1 MPKHLLIADDNTI
14 IREVVK
20 ESLQMMPEVE
30 DCREAVNGRD
40 AVEKAKENKPDL
52 IILDQ
57 AMPEMNG
64 LQAARVLKESM
75 PEVPIVLFTIHR
87 VGTWANDFG
96 IDAVVSKPD
105 GIGRLAE
112 CVQSLLATS
121 RYTGNS

>member
-1 MPKHLLIADDNTI
+1 MPKHLLIADDNKI
-14 IREVVK
+14 VRDVIK

-40 AVEKAKENKPDL
+40 AVEKASENKPDL
-52 IILDQ
+52 IILDL

-64 LQAARVLKESM
+64 VQAAKVLKETM
-75 PEVPIVLFTIHR
+75 PEVPIVLFTMYHA
-87 VGTWANDFG
+87 GSLAEDLG

-105 GIGRLAE
+105 GLGRLAE

-121 RYTGNS
+121 R

>member
-30 DCREAVNGRD
+30 DCREAVNGQD

-64 LQAARVLKESM
+64 MEAAKILKESM
-75 PEVPIVLFTIHR
+75 PEVPDVRFSDLYLHAWREEARPFAPIIPFGLLF
-87 VGTWANDFG
+87 
-96 IDAVVSKPD
+96 
-105 GIGRLAE
+105 
-112 CVQSLLATS
+112 C
-121 RYTGNS
+121 